1 MTPGASISDCIGGLG
16 GKGGKLG
23 GGGSGGKTLAA
34 VSSLSPGVS
43 LEVPAASMS
52 LDFGGNP
59 GGGGGGGRTTEGCNC
74 KQGYIRPSHKG
85 QYPNV

>member
-23 GGGSGGKTLAA
+23 GGGGGKTLAA

-43 LEVPAASMS
+43 FEVLAASMS
-52 LDFGGNP
+52 VDFGGKP
-59 GGGGGGGRTTEGCNC
+59 GGRGGGGRTTEGC

-85 QYPNV
+85 QHPNI